1 MPVRHIHYSLMNI
14 LLLLN
19 LAVLTVGG
27 AAIWLGFVAAFLLS
41 SLVDEAA
48 GEDLS
53 PPETGDHG
61 FLNAMLFLS
70 LPLVFLNFVA
80 FVLLFGTGSAFGLV
94 SALLTIGIDIEAA
107 RAATGLWSYLGAL
120 MAMGLYIGSAA
131 TNVAH
136 ELTHR
141 TDSPVAM
148 GTGRWLLAFSFDTS
162 FSIEHVYG
170 HHRHVCTPVDPAT
183 SRRGEYPLAFFFR
196 STWHGNIS
204 AWRIESERL
213 NRRKL
218 PVWSLQNRF
227 LTGQLMSLAL
237 LVVAFWLGAWWGV
250 AAFVMA
256 GIHGKLYLELVN
268 FIEHYGLVRV
278 AGGRIE
284 PRHAWNTYHA
294 LSSGLLYNLPRHSHH
309 HMFATKPFWSLEQET
324 GGPTYPHGYMTM
336 ILFSL
341 VPSLWNRIVDPL
353 LAEWD
358 RSFATEEERALIAP
372 TLTPVS
378 TAAIP
383 PKQQKA
389 PTKRGH

>member
-1 MPVRHIHYSLMNI
+1 MLLRHIHYGLMNT

-27 AAIWLGFVAAFLLS
+27 HAIWLGFITAFLLS

-53 PPETGDHG
+53 APDARSHG

-70 LPLVFLNFVA
+70 LPLVFVNFVA
-80 FVLLFGTGSAFGLV
+80 FVLLCGTGSALGLV
-94 SALLTIGIDIEAA
+94 PALLTLGIDIEAA
-107 RAATGLWSYLGAL
+107 RSATGFWSMLGAL
-120 MAMGLYIGSAA
+120 LAMGLYIGAA
-131 TNVAH
+131 GTNVAH

-141 TDSPVAM
+141 TDSPAAM
-148 GTGRWLLAFSFDTS
+148 LTGRWLLAFSFDTS

-170 HHRHVCTPVDPAT
+170 HHRHVCTSVDPAT
-183 SRRGEYPLAFFFR
+183 SRRGEYPLAFFLR

-213 NRRKL
+213 NRRNL
-218 PVWSLQNRF
+218 PIWSLQNRF
-227 LTGQLMSLAL
+227 LTGQIMSLAL
-237 LVVAFWLGAWWGV
+237 LVIAFGLGQWWGV
-250 AAFVMA
+250 AAFVAA

-278 AGGRIE
+278 PGGRIE

-294 LSSGLLYNLPRHSHH
+294 ISSGMLYNLPRHSHH
-309 HMFATKPFWSLEQET
+309 HMFATKPFWTLEQEV
-324 GGPTYPHGYMTM
+324 GGPVYPHGYMTM
-336 ILFSL
+336 ILLSL
-341 VPSLWNRIVDPL
+341 VPPLWSRTVDPL

-358 RSFATEEERALIAP
+358 RNYATEAERALVANSR
-372 TLTPVS
+372 LQGS
-378 TAAIP
+378 TSALPAE
-383 PKQQKA
+383 
-389 PTKRGH
+389 